1 MNINLLLLGSFQI
14 FGDEIQVTTNLVES
28 KSGKIIPLIM
38 ESYSIS
44 NPITMQKEVAEKIIA
59 NIKKKS
65 NKEK

>member
-14 FGDEIQVTTNLVES
+14 FGDEIQVTTNLVEN

-44 NPITMQKEVAEKIIA
+44 NPIAMQKEVAEKIIS
-59 NIKKKS
+59 NIKQKTD
-65 NKEK
+65 KEQ